1 MKNIIKLFC
10 LSTVIL
16 LSNCGPSPTAVW
28 LEEYQTLLTKGV
40 QFFAVDPYSTEM
52 QQIQSQIAEKEA
64 EVDGLLR
71 NTSMQ
76 EQMNFL
82 SKYYDMRVNFY
93 YAVQ

>member
-1 MKNIIKLFC
+1 MKNIIKVFYF
-10 LSTVIL
+10 SIVIL
-16 LSNCGPSPTAVW
+16 LSSCGPPPTIVW
-28 LEEYQTLLTKGV
+28 LEEYQALLTQGAH
-40 QFFAVDPYSTEM
+40 FFAVNPYSMEM

-71 NTSMQ
+71 NSSMQ

>member
-1 MKNIIKLFC
+1 MKNIIKIFC
-10 LSTVIL
+10 FSIVIL
-16 LSNCGPSPTAVW
+16 LSSCGPSPTVVW
-28 LEEYQTLLTKGV
+28 LEEYQALLTQGAH
-40 QFFAVDPYSTEM
+40 FFAVNPYSMEM

-71 NTSMQ
+71 NSSMQ